1 MSVEHASS
9 IHYAIPNISIPA
21 GHRFTKGVDDLVFDK
36 DNKQLYLA
44 ADGFVDV
51 YQEESPDNYKL
62 VTKVPTGPAGRTAKL
77 VPELNDTSLRCHS
90 MKRLRRKCWFR
101 KFNKFLLVE
110 EMRLGSASRA
120 SRFS

>member
-21 GHRFTKGVDDLVFDK
+21 GHRFTEGVDDLVFDK
-36 DNKQLYLA
+36 DNKRLYLA

-77 VPELNDTSLRCHS
+77 VPEL
-90 MKRLRRKCWFR
+90 KRYFVAVPQHETTPSEV
-101 KFNKFLLVE
+101 LVYE
-110 EMRLGSASRA
+110 VQ
-120 SRFS
+120 